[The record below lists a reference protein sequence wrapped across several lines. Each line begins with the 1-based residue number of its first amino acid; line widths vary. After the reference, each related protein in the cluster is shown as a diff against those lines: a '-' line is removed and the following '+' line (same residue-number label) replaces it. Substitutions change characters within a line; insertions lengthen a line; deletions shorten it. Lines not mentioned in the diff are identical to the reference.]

1 MSKED
6 LAYAWFMQQLRFLL
20 TPADDEEEEEED
32 ELENGVF
39 IAEGG

>member
-6 LAYAWFMQQLRFLL
+6 LAYAWFGQQLRFLL
-20 TPADDEEEEEED
+20 TPADDEEEEED

-39 IAEGG
+39 IAEGS